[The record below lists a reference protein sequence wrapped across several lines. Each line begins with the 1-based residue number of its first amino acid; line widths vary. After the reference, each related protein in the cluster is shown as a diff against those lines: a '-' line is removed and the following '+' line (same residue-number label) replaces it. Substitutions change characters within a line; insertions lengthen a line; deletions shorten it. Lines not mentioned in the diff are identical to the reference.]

1 MGSLLNVGV
10 RALQANQVAL
20 QTAGNNIANVNT
32 PGYSRQAV
40 ILENVAGQFTG
51 AGYYG
56 QGVNVAT
63 IIRNYSQF
71 LTHQST
77 IASALASSD
86 SARSEK
92 LTQLED
98 IFQGGASGVGAS
110 VSDMLNAF
118 SDVANAPTDLSAR
131 TVVLTRA
138 NEVAAR
144 FRTAANSL
152 NDLERSTEDGISQ
165 AVAAVNSLAT
175 RIAAVNTEISKAQ
188 GSGHTPNDLLDQR
201 DQLVSDLNKYVQ
213 TTSIKADDG
222 TVGIFLAGS
231 QALVLGKTVAPLQ
244 VSNDRF
250 NDLSKT
256 QLSIVRNGLTVPLDE
271 TALGGGELAGMMRFH
286 NTDLAQARDL
296 LGRMAVAIT
305 TTVNAQHRL
314 GLDLNGNVG
323 GDLFTPPTLA
333 NGLGALTNTGTAMMG
348 ITVVDPTAL
357 VASQYELQFTGPAA
371 GNVIRL
377 SDGQVTAFA
386 SVPITIDG
394 LSFQVNSGAV
404 AAGDGFRMNPYGSA
418 PLNLNTAFSSA
429 RSLAVASPVEA
440 FAGNLNKGGLALDSI
455 RATTANVNLTQTVT
469 LTFNAGGTFDVVGTG
484 TGNPTGVAYTSGQ
497 PISYNGWSMTLKGA
511 PLPGDTY
518 TVQIATPGFSNRN
531 AGNASAM
538 LALRDVAMFDGA
550 ALTDGYAGLMA
561 EVGATVQ
568 SSKLAAGVSQSIAT
582 NIEKDRAGV
591 SGVNLDEEAARLLQ
605 FQQAYQASAKMI
617 QIAQNIFDTLIQNLA
632 R

>member
-1 MGSLLNVGV
+1 MSSLLNVGV

-32 PGYSRQAV
+32 PGYSRQTV
-40 ILENVAGQFTG
+40 ILENVAGQFSG

-56 QGVNVAT
+56 QGVNVET

-77 IASALASSD
+77 IANALASSD
-86 SARSEK
+86 SARAEK
-92 LTQLED
+92 LIQLED
-98 IFQGGASGVGAS
+98 IFQGGASGLGAS

-118 SDVANAPTDLSAR
+118 SDVANAPTDLTAR

-138 NEVAAR
+138 GEATAR

-152 NDLERSTEDGISQ
+152 NELELGTEAGISQ
-165 AVAAVNSLAT
+165 AVKAVNSLAG
-175 RIAAVNTEISKAQ
+175 RIAAVNAEISKAQ

-201 DQLVSDLNKYVQ
+201 DQLVSELNQYVQ

-231 QALVLGKTVAPLQ
+231 QALVLGTTVAPLQ

-256 QLSIVRNGLTVPLDE
+256 QVSLVRNGLTIPLDE
-271 TALGGGELAGMMRFH
+271 VALGGGELSGMLRFQ
-286 NTDLAQARDL
+286 NTDLAQARNL

-305 TTVNAQHRL
+305 TSVNAQHRL
-314 GLDLNGNVG
+314 GLDLDGNAG
-323 GDLFTPPTLA
+323 GDLFTPPLIA
-333 NGLGALTNTGTAMMG
+333 NGLAATTNTGSAVMG
-348 ITVVDPTAL
+348 ITVADPTVL
-357 VASQYELQFTGPAA
+357 VASQYELQFSGPAA
-371 GNVIRL
+371 GNVVRL

-386 SVPITIDG
+386 GVPITIDG
-394 LSFQVNSGAV
+394 LTFQVNSGAA
-404 AAGDGFRMNPYGSA
+404 AAGDQFRMNPYGAA
-418 PLNLNTAFSSA
+418 PASLNTAFSTA
-429 RSLAVASPVEA
+429 RSLAIANPVEA
-440 FAGNLNKGGLALDSI
+440 RAGVANTGGLAVQAI
-455 RATTANVNLTQTVT
+455 QAKTANANMTQTVT
-469 LTFNAGGTFDVVGTG
+469 LTFNGAGTFDVVGTG

-497 PISYNGWSMTLKGA
+497 PISYNGWALTLKGA
-511 PLPGDTY
+511 PQAGDTY
-518 TVQIATPGFSNRN
+518 TVQIATPGFSTRN
-531 AGNASAM
+531 AGNADAM

-561 EVGATVQ
+561 EIGANVQ
-568 SSKLAAGVSQSIAT
+568 SSKLAAGVSQSIAS

-591 SGVNLDEEAARLLQ
+591 SGVNLDEEAAKLLQ

-617 QIAQNIFDTLIQNLA
+617 QIAQNIFDTLIQNLT